1 MSIGERI
8 KMRREELGW
17 TQEELAK
24 KMGYKSKS
32 TINKIELGKSDV
44 TQSKVPEYAKVLMTT
59 PAYLLEM
66 DDVED
71 SQESLYYLNP
81 ETVRMAQKIYDNKYL
96 RALFHVSD
104 DASPEVLQTAH
115 DMVVILKKRER
126 GDDY

>member
-59 PAYLLEM
+59 SAYLLEM
-66 DDVED
+66 DDAEN
-71 SQESLYYLNP
+71 SQETPYYINP
-81 ETVRMAQKIYDNKYL
+81 ETMRIAQKIYDNKYL
-96 RALFHVSD
+96 RGLFYESE
-104 DASPEVLQTAH
+104 DASPETLQTTH
-115 DMVVILKKRER
+115 DMLVLLKKRER
-126 GDDY
+126 GDE

>member
-44 TQSKVPEYAKVLMTT
+44 TQRKVPEYAKVLMTT
-59 PAYLLEM
+59 SAYLLEM
-66 DDVED
+66 DDAEN
-71 SQESLYYLNP
+71 SQETPYYINP
-81 ETVRMAQKIYDNKYL
+81 ETMRIAQKIHDNKYL
-96 RALFHVSD
+96 ITTLFLMHDRPCWNSRMNRHFSD
-104 DASPEVLQTAH
+104 FP
-115 DMVVILKKRER
+115 
-126 GDDY
+126 

>member
-44 TQSKVPEYAKVLMTT
+44 TQRKVPEYAKVLMTT
-59 PAYLLEM
+59 SAYLLGM
-66 DDVED
+66 DDAEN
-71 SQESLYYLNP
+71 SQESPYYINP
-81 ETVRMAQKIYDNKYL
+81 ETMRIAQKIHDNKYL
-96 RALFHVSD
+96 RGLFYESE
-104 DASPEVLQTAH
+104 DASPETLQTTH
-115 DMVVILKKRER
+115 DMLVLLKKRER
-126 GDDY
+126 GDE

>member
-44 TQSKVPEYAKVLMTT
+44 TQSKIPEYAKVLMPTS
-59 PAYLLEM
+59 AYLLGM
-66 DDVED
+66 DDAEN

-81 ETVRMAQKIYDNKYL
+81 ETMRIAQKIHDNKYL
-96 RALFHVSD
+96 RGLFYESE
-104 DASPEVLQTAH
+104 DASPETLQTTH
-115 DMVVILKKRER
+115 DMLVSLKKRER
-126 GDDY
+126 GDE

>member
-59 PAYLLEM
+59 SAYLLGM
-66 DDVED
+66 DDAEN
-71 SQESLYYLNP
+71 SQESPYYINP
-81 ETVRMAQKIYDNKYL
+81 ETMRIAQKIHDNKYL
-96 RALFHVSD
+96 RGLFYESE
-104 DASPEVLQTAH
+104 DASPETLQTTH
-115 DMVVILKKRER
+115 DMLVLLKKRER
-126 GDDY
+126 GDE

>member
-59 PAYLLEM
+59 SAYLLEM
-66 DDVED
+66 DDAEN
-71 SQESLYYLNP
+71 SQETPYYINP
-81 ETVRMAQKIYDNKYL
+81 ETMRIAQKIHDNKYL
-96 RALFHVSD
+96 RGLFYESE
-104 DASPEVLQTAH
+104 DASPETLQTTH
-115 DMVVILKKRER
+115 DMLVLLKIRER
-126 GDDY
+126 GDE

>member
-44 TQSKVPEYAKVLMTT
+44 TQSKIPEYAKVLMTT
-59 PAYLLEM
+59 SAYLLGM
-66 DDVED
+66 DDAEN

-81 ETVRMAQKIYDNKYL
+81 ETMRIAQKIHDNKYL
-96 RALFHVSD
+96 RGLFYESE
-104 DASPEVLQTAH
+104 DASPETLQTTH
-115 DMVVILKKRER
+115 DMLVLLKKRER
-126 GDDY
+126 GDE